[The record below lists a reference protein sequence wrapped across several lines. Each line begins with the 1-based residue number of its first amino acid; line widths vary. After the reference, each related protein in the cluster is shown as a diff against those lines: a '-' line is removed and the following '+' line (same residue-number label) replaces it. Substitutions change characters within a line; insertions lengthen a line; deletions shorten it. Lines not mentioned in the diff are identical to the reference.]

1 MRLLIVASVA
11 LCAASMMPVSA
22 VAAPGGL
29 SAARIVADT
38 QVVPVRCVWRRG
50 VRYCSGIVV
59 RPRRIYRPGITIRIF

>member
-1 MRLLIVASVA
+1 MRRHIVAIVA
-11 LCAASMMPVSA
+11 LCAASVMPLSA

-29 SAARIVADT
+29 SAARIVADN
-38 QVVPVRCVWRRG
+38 QVAPVRCVWRRG